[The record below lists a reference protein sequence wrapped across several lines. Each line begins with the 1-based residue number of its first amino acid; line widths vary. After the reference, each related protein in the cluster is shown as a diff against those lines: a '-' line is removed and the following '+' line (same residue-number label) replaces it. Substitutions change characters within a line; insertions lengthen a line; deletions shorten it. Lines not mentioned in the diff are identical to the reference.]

1 MIRKTVWHCHPQSLI
16 SLCSWPLTRLR
27 PHSGP
32 PLQSH
37 RIANMEGGLKPKPPV
52 PWVIAPFERC
62 SRTRIRFTDAS
73 EPAEAFRTKGLNHSS
88 NITLIL
94 PTFDLLLFWGEW
106 LRHYTDSYFF
116 FITCLN
122 RSGSNP
128 GHFVCQTSLSVNW
141 PPRWLANNCYKKLL
155 TLNIRLHPIP

>member
-73 EPAEAFRTKGLNHSS
+73 EPAEAFRTKGLNHST
-88 NITLIL
+88 NITLIFL
-94 PTFDLLLFWGEW
+94 TFDLLLFWGEW
-106 LRHYTDSYFF
+106 LRHYTDSYFYSF
-116 FITCLN
+116 FYYMFKQVWIE
-122 RSGSNP
+122 P
-128 GHFVCQTSLSVNW
+128 GTLCMPDQFVSQLTSAMVRQYFL
-141 PPRWLANNCYKKLL
+141 
-155 TLNIRLHPIP
+155 